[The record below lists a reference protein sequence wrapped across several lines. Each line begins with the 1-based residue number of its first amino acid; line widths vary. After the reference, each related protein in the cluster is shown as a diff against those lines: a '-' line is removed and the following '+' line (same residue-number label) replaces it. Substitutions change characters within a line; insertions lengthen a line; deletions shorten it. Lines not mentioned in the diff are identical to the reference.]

1 MTGTDPRL
9 ILVIGFVL
17 VLLGVVLPFL
27 MVLRVVQPTWLLS
40 FLSYAMSLV
49 GLFLGAIG
57 AIFYV
62 RRNRKDR

>member
-1 MTGTDPRL
+1 MTEADPRL
-9 ILVIGFVL
+9 ILAIGFVL